1 MTALLSAIGVSKAFG
16 ALMALDSVDFRVES
30 GQRHGL
36 IGPNGSGKS
45 TLLRLL
51 AGEYRPERGR
61 VDLDMVDIT
70 RTGPAERAHLGI
82 AIKFQIPNVFGDLSV
97 YDNVL
102 LAAQRDSSWAGLIRS
117 SHAAALRSDVWAVL
131 DRFGLVSRAGDRAAV
146 LSHGEKQWLEIAIA
160 STTNPRILLLD
171 EPTAGMSPE
180 ERRHT
185 GALLR
190 QLSCTIVI
198 VEHDLDFVRNLCD
211 TITVLDHGQVTATGS
226 PDEIQQSDRVKDIY
240 LTRTGGGA

>member
-1 MTALLSAIGVSKAFG
+1 MTALLEAIGVRKTFG
-16 ALMALDSVDFRVES
+16 ALVALDGVDFRVMS
-30 GQRHGL
+30 RQRHGL

-45 TLLRLL
+45 TLLRLI
-51 AGEYRPERGR
+51 AGEYRADRGR
-61 VDLDMVDIT
+61 IELDATDVS
-70 RTGPAERAHLGI
+70 RTGPAERARLGI
-82 AIKFQIPNVFGDLSV
+82 AIKFQIPSVFGDLSV

-102 LAAQRDSSWAGLIRS
+102 LAAQRDSSWAGLVRS
-117 SHAAALRSDVWAVL
+117 SPAAALRPAVWAVL
-131 DRFGLVSRAGDRAAV
+131 DRFGLTSRAGDRAAV

-160 STTNPRILLLD
+160 STSNPRLLLLD

-185 GALLR
+185 GSLLR

-211 TITVLDHGQVTATGS
+211 TITVLDRGQVTASGS
-226 PDEIQQSDRVKDIY
+226 PAEIQQSDRVKDIY
-240 LTRTGGGA
+240 LTRAGGGA